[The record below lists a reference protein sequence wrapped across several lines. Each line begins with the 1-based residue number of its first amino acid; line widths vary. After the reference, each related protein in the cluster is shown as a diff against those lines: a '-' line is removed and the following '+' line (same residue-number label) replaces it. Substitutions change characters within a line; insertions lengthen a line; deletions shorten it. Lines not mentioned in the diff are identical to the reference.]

1 MAIRDTQGSLVGAP
15 QLGEYTYEMD
25 YFAGSQI
32 NVLMGDVLIDAA
44 VKIGFDVNQSKT
56 PVFGYAN
63 QYYSFLADGHVL
75 VQGSLVVVFKETGYL
90 FWPIQRYQEK
100 IALLADNPVDSYSG
114 SSNLSAWS
122 SPRYEVSKD
131 GKVTNSYKPSNFSFL
146 EAAKAGENKK
156 NMRANVEQMVAL
168 MNNPDKDNPDVFRQY
183 NQFVQG
189 LGSLPDGDFENW
201 AEQFE
206 DVLWYGSDPAN
217 PATRDRLY
225 SKNLSSGS
233 AIADEDVYSHRRI
246 DQYPPID
253 IWITYGDFN
262 AQTPNHSVV
271 KLLDVSFVGQ
281 SQTIEIS
288 GEPIYSIYNFLA
300 RNIV

>member
-1 MAIRDTQGSLVGAP
+1 MAIQDTQGNLIGAP

-25 YFAGSQI
+25 YYSGSQI
-32 NVLMGDVLIDAA
+32 NLLMGDVLIDSA

-63 QYYSFLADGHVL
+63 QYYSFLADGHIL
-75 VQGSLVVVFKETGYL
+75 VQGSLIVAFKETGYL
-90 FWPIQRYQEK
+90 LWPIQRYQEK
-100 IALLADNPVDSYSG
+100 IALIAANPTENYTG
-114 SSNLSAWS
+114 TSNLDAWT
-122 SPRYEVSKD
+122 SPRYKVED
-131 GKVTNSYKPSNFSFL
+131 GKVVNSYKPSNFSFL
-146 EAAKAGENKK
+146 EASKAGENRK

-168 MNNPDKDNPDVFRQY
+168 TNNPDKNNPDVFRQY

-189 LGSLPDGDFENW
+189 LGSLPDEDFEKW

-217 PATRDRLY
+217 PATRDKLY
-225 SKNLSSGS
+225 SKNLLAGNE
-233 AIADEDVYSHRRI
+233 ITDEDVYSHRRI

-288 GEPIYSIYNFLA
+288 GEPIYQVVSFLA
-300 RNIV
+300 RNMV